1 MSERDRDTY
10 RQTLTSPVWK
20 EHSRVKL
27 NVVWIKH
34 TSEESR
40 ADVLWATNV
49 SAVGAGV
56 VLGVELKA

>member
-1 MSERDRDTY
+1 M
-10 RQTLTSPVWK
+10 
-20 EHSRVKL
+20 KL
-27 NVVWIKH
+27 NLVWIKH

-56 VLGVELKA
+56 VLGVELEA